1 MKHNISSWL
10 LATMVLAA
18 MLFVQSC
25 KDPNETG
32 LGVLPDEDIIS
43 GKFVDTFQVNLTSQ
57 LIDSSNTYRSSG
69 AMLGTMIDP
78 EFGQIS
84 TSIYSQFRIVGT
96 NLAFSP
102 DPANLTLDSIVLSLD
117 LSGVYGRY
125 DDAMQVQVHEITSA
139 FPGNDED
146 TLFSSQELTF
156 NGTLDFA
163 NGYKIDFKGLQGFKD
178 FITIRL
184 DDSLG
189 RKLLFADTDS
199 LIDNSTFTSFFKG
212 LRISTLPADASLS
225 REPGGI
231 FSVDLESSN
240 SHLIM
245 YYKDTTA
252 TKTYTFPIGS
262 AAKYYTQIQRTD
274 YQTRLVSQILADSA
288 TPSIA
293 PYAVLQA
300 GGIIRTFV
308 DIPGIVGFP
317 KAAINRAELVLP
329 VAEEFL
335 GSQDR
340 FTPPIQV
347 LIYATD
353 STGKVPFSATSFNSS
368 ATWDPTSASYVIPLT
383 NTVMQILDNR
393 LPTGKFILMP
403 NQDNYSINR
412 VILRAAGNA
421 NLKPR
426 LKIILTEIPG

>member
-1 MKHNISSWL
+1 
-10 LATMVLAA
+10 MVLAA
-18 MLFVQSC
+18 MLVIQSC

-43 GKFVDTFQVNLTSQ
+43 GKFVDTFQVKLTSQ
-57 LIDSSNTYRSSG
+57 LVDSTNTYRSSG
-69 AMLGTMIDP
+69 SMLGTYIDP
-78 EFGQIS
+78 EFGQIAA
-84 TSIYSQFRIVGT
+84 SIFTQFRIVGT

-117 LSGVYGRY
+117 LSNVYGRY
-125 DDAMQVQVHEITSA
+125 DDAMQVQVHQITGA
-139 FPGNDED
+139 FPDDDED
-146 TLFSSQELTF
+146 TLYSNQAIAYDP
-156 NGTLDFA
+156 TLDYA
-163 NGYKIDFKGLQGFKD
+163 NGFKIDFKGLTGFKD
-178 FITIRL
+178 FINIRL

-199 LIDNSTFTSFFKG
+199 LLDNGTFVNFFRG

-262 AAKYYTQIQRTD
+262 AAKYYTQIERSD
-274 YQTRLVSQILADSA
+274 YQTRLVTQILGDSS
-288 TPSIA
+288 TPEVA
-293 PYAVLQA
+293 PYAVMQA
-300 GGIIRTFV
+300 GGLIRTFV
-308 DIPGIVGFP
+308 EIPGILNFP
-317 KAAINRAELVLP
+317 KAGINRAELVFP

-335 GSQDR
+335 GSGDR
-340 FTPPIQV
+340 FTPPIQI
-347 LIYATD
+347 LIYAAD
-353 STGKVPFSATSFNSS
+353 STGKNPINSAVFNSS
-368 ATWDPTSASYVIPLT
+368 GTWDPASSSYVLTFT
-383 NTVMQILDNR
+383 NTVMQILDKR
-393 LPTGKFILMP
+393 LTSGKFILMP

-421 NLKPR
+421 TLKPR